1 MFSPY
6 RLLAK
11 TLRLNECLKLY
22 LEYERCLIK
31 RERGKCRILFLE
43 SCLQADIIPKF
54 LKFRIPSNGCF
65 EPTVVHNFQRR
76 LLKQELSKAK
86 ETVLQHDTSLD
97 AKRSALQQS
106 ILETLIPSVVAYTRM
121 AVHSTRKEV
130 TTMQQKKL
138 DNLSREQ

>member
-6 RLLAK
+6 HLLAK

-22 LEYERCLIK
+22 LEYEICLIK
-31 RERGKCRILFLE
+31 REREKCKNLFLE

-54 LKFRIPSNGCF
+54 LKFRIPNNGCF

-86 ETVLQHDTSLD
+86 ETILQHDASLD
-97 AKRSALQQS
+97 ARRSALQQS
-106 ILETLIPSVVAYTRM
+106 IPEIWQSIP
-121 AVHSTRKEV
+121 HERKL
-130 TTMQQKKL
+130 QL
-138 DNLSREQ
+138 RN